1 VGEALG
7 RALGAQM
14 ESAEERCNDSSPL
27 SAARKKRRIGDEGQ
41 SASFSKFFKCFSLPF
56 LTSYLDSTTNQAGY
70 FPPPSAPSRP
80 LPRSPS
86 RSHGVERAKPSLRGR
101 LSHAADE
108 AQGRFNLN

>member
-1 VGEALG
+1 LG
-7 RALGAQM
+7 VPWERRWRARRRGVTILLLFPRRERRE
-14 ESAEERCNDSSPL
+14 ESATKGKARRFLNSSNV
-27 SAARKKRRIGDEGQ
+27 
-41 SASFSKFFKCFSLPF
+41 FSLPF

-70 FPPPSAPSRP
+70 FPPPSAPSTP

-101 LSHAADE
+101 LSHAANE